1 MLMGVNG
8 DFIFI
13 RIRTKLLCFTC
24 YSCRGELI
32 GWREMNYFSRYIFII
47 REKRILILIPYVKA
61 LFLTSSTIYGIELSG
76 KGDTQLVFISQSEY
90 FLPVFSVLTL
100 LIKKSASQ
108 ITGSISFL

>member
-1 MLMGVNG
+1 
-8 DFIFI
+8 
-13 RIRTKLLCFTC
+13 
-24 YSCRGELI
+24 
-32 GWREMNYFSRYIFII
+32 MNYFSRYVFII

-108 ITGSISFL
+108 ITGSISFLMPVICCNWDTQLLSMMFFRAPNNLQSSLK